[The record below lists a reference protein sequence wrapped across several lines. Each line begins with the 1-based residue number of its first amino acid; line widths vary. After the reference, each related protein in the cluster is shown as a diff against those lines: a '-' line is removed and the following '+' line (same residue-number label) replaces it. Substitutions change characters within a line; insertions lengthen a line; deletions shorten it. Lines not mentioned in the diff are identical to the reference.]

1 MSITAKFTSISSVP
15 EKVVKSPSWPE
26 TAQTIE
32 AWEQIDDLTCDFVL
46 AGSGY
51 HASNYMQVSWN
62 GTVKYYFIESRSG
75 LPGSRTRIRAVCD
88 VLTTYSATIRSAPA
102 VLNRTSDGGT
112 GMTFP
117 FLPDNRVTTLAQ
129 TEFSS
134 NCLATNIISDTEFVY
149 VGILQKVASVAAT
162 P

>member
-26 TAQTIE
+26 TGQTIE

-88 VLTTYSATIRSAPA
+88 DNLRSHDPQRAGRAQSDFGRTNRNVKSVLER
-102 VLNRTSDGGT
+102 
-112 GMTFP
+112 
-117 FLPDNRVTTLAQ
+117 
-129 TEFSS
+129 
-134 NCLATNIISDTEFVY
+134 
-149 VGILQKVASVAAT
+149 
-162 P
+162 